1 MAHSRKLLE
10 LIILYALAISL
21 SVPAGPFDETHLKK
35 LKAINKCKGCDFSG
49 ANLSET
55 TLDGAIFCK
64 TKIPCSVEVSA
75 CKIVEETS

>member
-35 LKAINKCKGCDFSG
+35 LKAINKCKGCD
-49 ANLSET
+49 
-55 TLDGAIFCK
+55 
-64 TKIPCSVEVSA
+64 CSWSQLE
-75 CKIVEETS
+75 

>member
-10 LIILYALAISL
+10 LIILFALAISL

-64 TKIPCSVEVSA
+64 TKMPWGEENLD
-75 CKIVEETS
+75 CKTKD

>member
-35 LKAINKCKGCDFSG
+35 LKAINKCEGCGFSG
-49 ANLSET
+49 ANLSEAN
-55 TLDGAIFCK
+55 LDGAILCK
-64 TKIPCSVEVSA
+64 TKIASKGA
-75 CKIVEETS
+75 